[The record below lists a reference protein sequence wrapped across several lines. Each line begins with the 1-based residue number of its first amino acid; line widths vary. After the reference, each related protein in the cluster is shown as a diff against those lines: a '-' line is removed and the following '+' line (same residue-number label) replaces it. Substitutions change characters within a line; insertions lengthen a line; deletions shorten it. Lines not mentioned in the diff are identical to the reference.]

1 MTHGTEGEGEG
12 ERGEGEGDGGGW
24 EVGYTANLGQF
35 LLVSL
40 SYKTRFMSNLNLIS
54 PVSCTFR

>member
-1 MTHGTEGEGEG
+1 MKRDEWGGGEGEG
-12 ERGEGEGDGGGW
+12 EGGGW

-35 LLVSL
+35 LLVSQ